1 MGTPNEDFTEW
12 TVKIRE
18 GIKWSDGEDLNADD
32 VVFTFNMIKENDK
45 IGGSAATNLYIDK
58 VEKVDDYTVKFTMK
72 ESFPR
77 FTQRYGITVW
87 GTDYRIVP
95 EHIYSQ
101 QADVTTYKDEQPVV
115 AGPYTVEDYDPNGD
129 WILYKLRDD
138 WKESTLGVV
147 GTEHYNYSEDQVPA
161 EYVWF
166 RYLGDSSSRQMQMV
180 SNEVDILCE
189 VTMEELQAMQLS
201 LIHIL
206 MCIRDSSDPNRGS
219 DP

>member
-1 MGTPNEDFTEW
+1 MSSSLKLQPIWAPRTKTLPNGPLRS
-12 TVKIRE
+12 VE

-45 IGGSAATNLYIDK
+45 IGASAATNLYIDK

-101 QADVTTYKDEQPVV
+101 QADVTTFKDEQPVV

-161 EYVWF
+161 EVCLVPLSW
-166 RYLGDSSSRQMQMV
+166 RLR
-180 SNEVDILCE
+180 
-189 VTMEELQAMQLS
+189 LQTDADGQQRS
-201 LIHIL
+201 
-206 MCIRDSSDPNRGS
+206 
-219 DP
+219 